1 MDDKQLGVQVVY
13 RNKNLD
19 PVYSKTY
26 TLQEYTDMLK
36 TDLMRLITDVENLCY
51 TVNGNKTKEEWSEET
66 FQAFVK
72 IKHKLLDKAG
82 EIKRIPENIVEIKTE
97 SLTSFVARVLNEG
110 S

>member
-13 RNKNLD
+13 RNKDLD

-51 TVNGNKTKEEWSEET
+51 AVNDNKAKEEWNEDT
-66 FQAFVK
+66 FQAFLK

>member
-13 RNKNLD
+13 RNKDLD

-51 TVNGNKTKEEWSEET
+51 AVNDNKAKEEWSEDT
-66 FQAFVK
+66 FQAFLK